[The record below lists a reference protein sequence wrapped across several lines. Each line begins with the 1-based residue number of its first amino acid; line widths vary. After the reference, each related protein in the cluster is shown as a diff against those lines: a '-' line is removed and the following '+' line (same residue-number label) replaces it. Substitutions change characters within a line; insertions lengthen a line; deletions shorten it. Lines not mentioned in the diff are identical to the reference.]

1 MSKTCSVGNW
11 HGVLPIYNSEIS
23 TVTADA
29 DNLSQYSYSTRELP
43 GRTRLPLVVLF
54 RVARHRLPQLSNPLI
69 TSVAYG
75 CCDCG
80 EPFLATQTWQR
91 WSEMYARRRPSL
103 PLSAWEFRGPLEEDA
118 VGRGSAGGSGSRR
131 SPGNADPVIAAA
143 EADSP
148 NFRSGSPP
156 ELDPEPRASRCPLP
170 PSLSLG

>member
-1 MSKTCSVGNW
+1 M
-11 HGVLPIYNSEIS
+11 
-23 TVTADA
+23 
-29 DNLSQYSYSTRELP
+29 
-43 GRTRLPLVVLF
+43 
-54 RVARHRLPQLSNPLI
+54 
-69 TSVAYG
+69 
-75 CCDCG
+75 
-80 EPFLATQTWQR
+80 ATQTWQR

-156 ELDPEPRASRCPLP
+156 ELDPEPRASRCPRP
-170 PSLSLG
+170 PSPPLSWLRKEVLNAHCARWVSSDFGLVRRPRLADVCRATFPADLSFRANRSALPLFAVG